1 MNINK
6 IIKMPKKLKFVLDDE
21 VRRVKFPPDDKMSWQ
36 FQDLVMTARASFPSI
51 ASGNFRLQYV
61 DDEDER
67 VTITNDS
74 ELLEALSDHEEM
86 NKSTVRLFVVRENVE
101 KVSDGDG
108 GGQANTNAKETSSGT
123 APQIPSRCNT
133 VDDLLSFIEHML
145 PVTLKNGG
153 ELRNLLSQ
161 LFNDAAVKTAVQAAL
176 ETPIAQETMGAVTA
190 AIMTGN
196 DPIEVVTSRRQSLF
210 PLLQNLLLSA
220 PQLLQVVPHL
230 MTLHAEWRSCSAEE
244 EEQEQEDESPAVHT
258 RVICDGCGCN
268 PIIGI
273 RYKCAVR
280 DDFDLCE
287 SCESSGEHDQGHP
300 MLKINTPAQAP
311 AAIMVVLKEDQR
323 TETEAETEATKAA
336 TKQAEFLKKVHD
348 GSLTLAEA
356 EQAGPRFMKHWVKAR
371 RKAFKQ
377 GRKCHGPHWRRHGCG
392 PHWKHGGP
400 KHGGHHHKHG
410 HGHHHKH
417 GHGRH
422 HKHGHGRY
430 GHDHGHG
437 GKGMHHHQWMQWQAQ
452 QQASANAAASSAS
465 AAADKQEQQSPLL
478 TPAALVSSLAS
489 TFLGCNNMQQ
499 QQQEQ
504 AKAAIPSSNG
514 STAQQ
519 VSQEEQQLLDAAI
532 RDSLESLC
540 AKGETA
546 EENVVDAVKKAKAK
560 LPVPAPCAFPHK
572 AKFVADETE
581 AAGVTGRSSTMKPSQ
596 SFTQRWRMVNSGD
609 TAWSAGCR
617 IKHVGAD
624 KLGHETGEK
633 EISSGPVEPG
643 TEIVIEL
650 PLVAPEGEGEYWS
663 YWRMQTADGTRF
675 GDRVWVHCFVN
686 NDTESDSAN
695 WVEVED
701 AHDVAEDNVEAIT
714 MESIAGVEVSSEAA
728 NDDGVTELAEAA
740 PAPSAPPDVLEE
752 YQYAAQLELLK
763 GMGFMEGVKAVLEQ
777 HNGDVGKTVNQLLQQ

>member
-1 MNINK
+1 
-6 IIKMPKKLKFVLDDE
+6 
-21 VRRVKFPPDDKMSWQ
+21 
-36 FQDLVMTARASFPSI
+36 
-51 ASGNFRLQYV
+51 
-61 DDEDER
+61 
-67 VTITNDS
+67 
-74 ELLEALSDHEEM
+74 
-86 NKSTVRLFVVRENVE
+86 
-101 KVSDGDG
+101 
-108 GGQANTNAKETSSGT
+108 
-123 APQIPSRCNT
+123 
-133 VDDLLSFIEHML
+133 
-145 PVTLKNGG
+145 
-153 ELRNLLSQ
+153 
-161 LFNDAAVKTAVQAAL
+161 
-176 ETPIAQETMGAVTA
+176 MG
-190 AIMTGN
+190 
-196 DPIEVVTSRRQSLF
+196 
-210 PLLQNLLLSA
+210 
-220 PQLLQVVPHL
+220 
-230 MTLHAEWRSCSAEE
+230 
-244 EEQEQEDESPAVHT
+244 
-258 RVICDGCGCN
+258 
-268 PIIGI
+268 
-273 RYKCAVR
+273 
-280 DDFDLCE
+280 
-287 SCESSGEHDQGHP
+287 GHP

-392 PHWKHGGP
+392 PHWKHGGT
-400 KHGGHHHKHG
+400 KHGGH
-410 HGHHHKH
+410 
-417 GHGRH
+417 H

-581 AAGVTGRSSTMKPSQ
+581 AAGVTGRSSTMKPPSL
-596 SFTQRWRMVNSGD
+596 SPRDG
-609 TAWSAGCR
+609 AW
-617 IKHVGAD
+617 
-624 KLGHETGEK
+624 
-633 EISSGPVEPG
+633 
-643 TEIVIEL
+643 
-650 PLVAPEGEGEYWS
+650 
-663 YWRMQTADGTRF
+663 
-675 GDRVWVHCFVN
+675 
-686 NDTESDSAN
+686 
-695 WVEVED
+695 
-701 AHDVAEDNVEAIT
+701 
-714 MESIAGVEVSSEAA
+714 
-728 NDDGVTELAEAA
+728 
-740 PAPSAPPDVLEE
+740 
-752 YQYAAQLELLK
+752 
-763 GMGFMEGVKAVLEQ
+763 
-777 HNGDVGKTVNQLLQQ
+777 

>member
-1 MNINK
+1 
-6 IIKMPKKLKFVLDDE
+6 
-21 VRRVKFPPDDKMSWQ
+21 
-36 FQDLVMTARASFPSI
+36 
-51 ASGNFRLQYV
+51 
-61 DDEDER
+61 
-67 VTITNDS
+67 
-74 ELLEALSDHEEM
+74 
-86 NKSTVRLFVVRENVE
+86 
-101 KVSDGDG
+101 
-108 GGQANTNAKETSSGT
+108 
-123 APQIPSRCNT
+123 
-133 VDDLLSFIEHML
+133 
-145 PVTLKNGG
+145 
-153 ELRNLLSQ
+153 
-161 LFNDAAVKTAVQAAL
+161 
-176 ETPIAQETMGAVTA
+176 
-190 AIMTGN
+190 
-196 DPIEVVTSRRQSLF
+196 
-210 PLLQNLLLSA
+210 
-220 PQLLQVVPHL
+220 
-230 MTLHAEWRSCSAEE
+230 
-244 EEQEQEDESPAVHT
+244 
-258 RVICDGCGCN
+258 
-268 PIIGI
+268 
-273 RYKCAVR
+273 
-280 DDFDLCE
+280 
-287 SCESSGEHDQGHP
+287 
-300 MLKINTPAQAP
+300 
-311 AAIMVVLKEDQR
+311 
-323 TETEAETEATKAA
+323 
-336 TKQAEFLKKVHD
+336 
-348 GSLTLAEA
+348 
-356 EQAGPRFMKHWVKAR
+356 
-371 RKAFKQ
+371 
-377 GRKCHGPHWRRHGCG
+377 
-392 PHWKHGGP
+392 
-400 KHGGHHHKHG
+400 
-410 HGHHHKH
+410 
-417 GHGRH
+417 
-422 HKHGHGRY
+422 
-430 GHDHGHG
+430 
-437 GKGMHHHQWMQWQAQ
+437 MHHHQWMQWQAQ

-633 EISSGPVEPG
+633 EISSGPIEPG